1 MHGSVACR
9 WHAFKWQTFLHL
21 FLTVHVVILYLVL
34 PFWSSLLVQG
44 YWSLGGGHKELIIY
58 SEDMKIL
65 HTSQKC
71 VTCFRGATS
80 IPPQNMQV
88 DWWKNVFLYEL
99 KISKQ
104 WSGWSRLSLN
114 YQLTVVLRK
123 FDILKT
129 NICPQTFACTNIY
142 ASCGRMLEDFY
153 INLTEKQ
160 YMFYISLGEPRDREW
175 LKNVG
180 CEFWVSHFK
189 DTSVKRDLTALIIQ
203 CKKKNRLMFC
213 TCDIMED

>member
-80 IPPQNMQV
+80 IPPQNIQV

-104 WSGWSRLSLN
+104 WSGWDCHWTISW
-114 YQLTVVLRK
+114 QL
-123 FDILKT
+123 
-129 NICPQTFACTNIY
+129 
-142 ASCGRMLEDFY
+142 SCGNLIFLKQIFALKPSLLAQIYMLIVVE
-153 INLTEKQ
+153 
-160 YMFYISLGEPRDREW
+160 
-175 LKNVG
+175 
-180 CEFWVSHFK
+180 C
-189 DTSVKRDLTALIIQ
+189 
-203 CKKKNRLMFC
+203 
-213 TCDIMED
+213 